1 VKEREEGKE
10 EGERRGETWEENME
24 RRGGKE
30 NKTRGTEVSDIK
42 FTHV

>member
-1 VKEREEGKE
+1 V
-10 EGERRGETWEENME
+10 E

-30 NKTRGTEVSDIK
+30 NKTRGTAVSDIR